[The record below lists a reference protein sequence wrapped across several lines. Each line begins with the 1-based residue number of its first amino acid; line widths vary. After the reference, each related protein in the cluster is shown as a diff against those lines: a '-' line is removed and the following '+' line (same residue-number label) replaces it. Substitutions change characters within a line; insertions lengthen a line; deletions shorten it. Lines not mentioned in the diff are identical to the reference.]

1 MFSNQNPQRHST
13 RLWLFRLPSLAS
25 WRPQNRLWST
35 TRTGGLHNTTLPNE
49 IVPCRYIIDTIIFS
63 SACKSG
69 VFCSSNCLFA
79 RICLPV
85 DEVISAT
92 DMKMLFFMNSLSA
105 VAMEK
110 FFFTT
115 FLDATITNT
124 HTASKKDMTGRK
136 LKGKRKWRGREIWT
150 LLSSHIFKY

>member
-1 MFSNQNPQRHST
+1 MFSNQNPQRCST

-25 WRPQNRLWST
+25 WRPQNQLWST

-49 IVPCRYIIDTIIFS
+49 IVPCRYIIDIIIFS

-85 DEVISAT
+85 DEVISASAT
-92 DMKMLFFMNSLSA
+92 VKMLFFMNSHSA
-105 VAMEK
+105 VEIEK

-115 FLDATITNT
+115 FLDTTTITNT
-124 HTASKKDMTGRK
+124 NTASKKDMTGRK
-136 LKGKRKWRGREIWT
+136 LKEKRK
-150 LLSSHIFKY
+150 